1 LTSSQFCR
9 SLPKSPRSEAAQ
21 ILPLPSSQSLG
32 PGQRSDT
39 IHRANLAAI
48 VREVHRHGALSRSEI
63 VARTGLTRGT
73 IRGLIGEL
81 TRLGL
86 VSKGSSAVLGG
97 PSRSPSLVEPRT
109 LGAVVLAIEIA
120 VDSLAVAVV
129 GFGGKVLGTVRL
141 DRPRGRTSVDLTI
154 SDLFEIVER
163 LLERTGTR
171 EALVGIGVGVD
182 VIVRRSDGLVHLAP
196 NLDWRE
202 VPLGELLAE
211 ALGSTVPLVVANGA
225 DLGAL
230 AEHRRGAA
238 VLADNVVYLTGEVG
252 VGGGV
257 IVDGRPL
264 CGVAGYAGEVGH
276 MPVNPDGVA
285 CHCGSFGCLETEI
298 GEGALLVR
306 AGHAASDG
314 RSAVDRLLVEAAVG
328 VPAALSA
335 LETTGRWLGVGLAT
349 LINVFNPEVIVLGGV
364 FGRLYPFVSASMEA
378 ELGRRALPPSRERV
392 RIVQSELG
400 VDATLIG
407 AAELAFEPLLS
418 DPIQWTQ
425 SRVAPSIPRAI

>member
-1 LTSSQFCR
+1 V
-9 SLPKSPRSEAAQ
+9 SE
-21 ILPLPSSQSLG
+21 G
-32 PGQRSDT
+32 P
-39 IHRANLAAI
+39 
-48 VREVHRHGALSRSEI
+48 
-63 VARTGLTRGT
+63 
-73 IRGLIGEL
+73 
-81 TRLGL
+81 
-86 VSKGSSAVLGG
+86 SAVLDS
-97 PSRSPSLVEPRT
+97 PSRSSSLVEPCK

-120 VDSLAVAVV
+120 VDSVAVAVV
-129 GFGGKVLGTVRL
+129 GFGGEVLGTVRI

-154 SDLFEIVER
+154 SDLFEIVEG
-163 LLERTGTR
+163 LLERTRTR
-171 EALVGIGVGVD
+171 EALVGIGVGVAG
-182 VIVRRSDGLVHLAP
+182 IVRRSDGLVHLAS

-211 ALGSTVPLVVANGA
+211 ALGSTVPIVVANDA

-238 VLADNVVYLTGEVG
+238 VLADNVVYLSGKVG

-264 CGVAGYAGEVGH
+264 RGAAGYAGEVGH

-298 GEGALLVR
+298 GQGALLVR

-335 LETTGRWLGVGLAT
+335 LETTGRWLGAGLAT
-349 LINVFNPEVIVLGGV
+349 LINVFNPEVVVLGGL
-364 FGRLYPFVSASMEA
+364 FGRLYPFVAASMEA
-378 ELGRRALPPSRERV
+378 ELDRRALRPSRERV
-392 RIVQSELG
+392 RIVQSALG
-400 VDATLIG
+400 VDATLVG
-407 AAELAFEPLLS
+407 AAEMAFEPLLS
-418 DPIQWTQ
+418 DPIKWTQ
-425 SRVAPSIPRAI
+425 SRVAPSIPQAR

>member
-1 LTSSQFCR
+1 M
-9 SLPKSPRSEAAQ
+9 LPPPSP
-21 ILPLPSSQSLG
+21 QSLG
-32 PGQRSDT
+32 PGQRIET

-48 VREVHRHGALSRSEI
+48 VGEVHRHGALSRSEI
-63 VARTGLTRGT
+63 VARTGLTRGA

-81 TRLGL
+81 THLGL
-86 VSKGSSAVLGG
+86 VSEGSSAVLGSPG
-97 PSRSPSLVEPRT
+97 WSPSLVEPCA

-129 GFGGKVLGTVRL
+129 GFGGKVLGTVRI

-163 LLERTGTR
+163 LLDRTSTR

-182 VIVRRSDGLVHLAP
+182 GIVRRSDGLVHLAP

-202 VPLGELLAE
+202 VPLGELLVE

-238 VLADNVVYLTGEVG
+238 VLADNVVYFTGEVG
-252 VGGGV
+252 VGGAV

-264 CGVAGYAGEVGH
+264 LGVAGYAGEVGH
-276 MPVNPDGVA
+276 MPVNPEGVA
-285 CHCGSFGCLETEI
+285 CRCGSFGCLETEL

-335 LETTGRWLGVGLAT
+335 LETSGRWLGVGLAT
-349 LINVFNPEVIVLGGV
+349 LINVFNPEVIVLGGL
-364 FGRLYPFVSASMEA
+364 FGRLHPFTAASMEA
-378 ELGRRALPPSRERV
+378 ELDRRALRPPRERV
-392 RIVQSELG
+392 RIVQSALG

-418 DPIQWTQ
+418 DPIQCAK
-425 SRVAPSIPRAI
+425 SRVPPSIPQAS

>member
-1 LTSSQFCR
+1 
-9 SLPKSPRSEAAQ
+9 
-21 ILPLPSSQSLG
+21 
-32 PGQRSDT
+32 
-39 IHRANLAAI
+39 
-48 VREVHRHGALSRSEI
+48 
-63 VARTGLTRGT
+63 
-73 IRGLIGEL
+73 
-81 TRLGL
+81 
-86 VSKGSSAVLGG
+86 
-97 PSRSPSLVEPRT
+97 
-109 LGAVVLAIEIA
+109 LGAVVLGIEIT
-120 VDSLAVAVV
+120 VDSVAVAVV
-129 GFGGKVLGTVRL
+129 GFGGGVLGTARM

-182 VIVRRSDGLVHLAP
+182 GIVRRSDGLVHLAP

-238 VLADNVVYLTGEVG
+238 VLADNVVYLSGEVG

-264 CGVAGYAGEVGH
+264 RGAAGYAGEVGH

-285 CHCGSFGCLETEI
+285 CPCGSFGCLETEI

-306 AGHAASDG
+306 AGHAVSDG

-335 LETTGRWLGVGLAT
+335 LETTGRWLGAGLAT
-349 LINVFNPEVIVLGGV
+349 LINVFNPEVVVLGGL
-364 FGRLYPFVSASMEA
+364 FGRLYPFVAASMEA
-378 ELGRRALPPSRERV
+378 ELDRRALRPSRERV
-392 RIVQSELG
+392 RIVQSALG

-425 SRVAPSIPRAI
+425 ARVAPSIPQAI

>member
-1 LTSSQFCR
+1 M
-9 SLPKSPRSEAAQ
+9 
-21 ILPLPSSQSLG
+21 LPLPSPQSPK
-32 PGQRSDT
+32 PGQRNET
-39 IHRANLAAI
+39 IRRANLAAV
-48 VREVHRHGALSRSEI
+48 VREIHRHGALSRSEI
-63 VARTGLTRGT
+63 AARTGLSRGT
-73 IRGLIGEL
+73 IRRLIGEL

-86 VSKGSSAVLGG
+86 VSEGSSAVLGG
-97 PSRSPSLVEPRT
+97 PSRSSSLVEPCK
-109 LGAVVLAIEIA
+109 LAAVVLAIEIA
-120 VDSLAVAVV
+120 VDSVAVAVV
-129 GFGGKVLGTVRL
+129 GFGGEVLSTVRI

-154 SDLFEIVER
+154 SDLFEIVEG
-163 LLERTGTR
+163 LLERTRTR

-182 VIVRRSDGLVHLAP
+182 GIVRRSDGLVHLAP
-196 NLDWRE
+196 NLGWRD

-211 ALGSTVPLVVANGA
+211 ALGSTVPIVVANGA

-238 VLADNVVYLTGEVG
+238 VLANNVVYLSGEVG

-285 CHCGSFGCLETEI
+285 CSCGSFGCLETEL

-306 AGHAASDG
+306 AGHAASEG
-314 RSAVDRLLVEAAVG
+314 RSGVDRLLLEAAVG

-349 LINVFNPEVIVLGGV
+349 LINVFNPEVIVLGRL
-364 FGRLYPFVSASMEA
+364 FGRLHPFTAASMEA
-378 ELGRRALPPSRERV
+378 ELDRRALRASRERV
-392 RIVQSELG
+392 RVVPAALG
-400 VDATLIG
+400 AEGALIG

-418 DPIQWTQ
+418 DPIQWAPP
-425 SRVAPSIPRAI
+425 RVASSIPQAV

>member
-1 LTSSQFCR
+1 M
-9 SLPKSPRSEAAQ
+9 
-21 ILPLPSSQSLG
+21 
-32 PGQRSDT
+32 
-39 IHRANLAAI
+39 
-48 VREVHRHGALSRSEI
+48 HRHGALSRSEI

-81 TRLGL
+81 THLGL
-86 VSKGSSAVLGG
+86 VSEGSAAVLGS
-97 PSRSPSLVEPRT
+97 PSRSSLLVEPCK
-109 LGAVVLAIEIA
+109 LGAVVLGIEIA
-120 VDSLAVAVV
+120 VDSVAVVVV

-154 SDLFEIVER
+154 SDLFEIVDR
-163 LLERTGTR
+163 LLERTCTR

-182 VIVRRSDGLVHLAP
+182 GIVRRSDGLVHLAP
-196 NLDWRE
+196 NLDWRD
-202 VPLGELLAE
+202 VPLGDLLAE

-238 VLADNVVYLTGEVG
+238 VLADNVVYLSGEVG

-264 CGVAGYAGEVGH
+264 SGVAGYAGEVGH

-285 CHCGSFGCLETEI
+285 CRCGSFGCLETEI

-306 AGHAASDG
+306 AGHAASGG

-349 LINVFNPEVIVLGGV
+349 LINVFNPEVVVLGGL
-364 FGRLYPFVSASMEA
+364 FGRLYPFVAASMEA
-378 ELGRRALPPSRERV
+378 ELDRRALPPSRERV

-400 VDATLIG
+400 GDATLIG

-418 DPIQWTQ
+418 DPIQSIQ
-425 SRVAPSIPRAI
+425 SRAAPSIPQAI